1 MQTKPYSQTSIT
13 RLWHAARNSWKG
25 LRHLLGHET
34 AFIQEIWLVAGLLP
48 VIVYLDIVT
57 VEKLILV
64 CSLFL
69 ILIVEVLNT
78 AIEAV
83 VDRIGEEYHPLSG
96 LAKDLGS
103 LAVTLS
109 FIMAIVAWV
118 IVLV

>member
-1 MQTKPYSQTSIT
+1 MQPKQYSRTGIT
-13 RLWHAARNSWKG
+13 RLWYAARNSWKG
-25 LRHLLGHET
+25 LRHLCGHEA
-34 AFIQEIWLVAGLLP
+34 AFIQECWLVAGLLP
-48 VIVYLDIVT
+48 LIVYLDITT

-78 AIEAV
+78 AIETV
-83 VDRIGEEYHPLSG
+83 VDRISDEYHPLSG

-109 FIMAIVAWV
+109 FILAIVAWV
-118 IVLV
+118 TVLI